1 MPHAADLSVLCKI
14 HCKMAFKLQQ
24 TKDEES
30 VIAVRQDGASW
41 RSQVILPSG
50 FPEWIMFTWR
60 AFPALEE
67 TIGDLGRRESNLR
80 TQ

>member
-30 VIAVRQDGASW
+30 VIACQTGWCKLAKPGNSSLRLLRVDNVHLES
-41 RSQVILPSG
+41 
-50 FPEWIMFTWR
+50 FPC
-60 AFPALEE
+60 LG
-67 TIGDLGRRESNLR
+67 GDDR
-80 TQ
+80 